1 VNAIFHMLFAS
12 LLRRVFRRPALWIE
26 AHDRPL
32 QPKYQ
37 PTFKQRHL

>member
-1 VNAIFHMLFAS
+1 VNAIFHMLFGR
-12 LLRRVFRRPALWIE
+12 LLVRIFRRPGRWVE

-37 PTFKQRHL
+37 PTFKQRNL